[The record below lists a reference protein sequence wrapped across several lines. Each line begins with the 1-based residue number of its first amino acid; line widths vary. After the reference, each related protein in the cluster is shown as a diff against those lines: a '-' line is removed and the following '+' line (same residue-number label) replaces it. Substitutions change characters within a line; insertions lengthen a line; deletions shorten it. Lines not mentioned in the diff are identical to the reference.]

1 MVGEGRFQKRH
12 YNRLFIAVLAL
23 TTFFY
28 GSYVFAAEDIRSEA
42 EASGLARYRVFPLK
56 HITAEKGKEFLAEA
70 QIGTVSQL
78 PGGNALLVTAQH
90 RELIKASAI
99 LRLVDSEESFVF
111 RTIYAGSERQDMPSN
126 EQIAAELGDV
136 SIGTFSEVPEDG
148 EKAKAIIDIHNGA
161 VIAVAPAGQF
171 ERIVAAIN
179 KLRHSGVKQ
188 PPVTEPLEP
197 QPAGPDTNEPFGKL
211 LNLLAEAEKKT
222 EKVAEPA
229 KPAAGDAILHKS
241 GKIELFEPDRDI
253 IEPVAEV
260 EPEPAV
266 AEKKVPAEVPEMVYT
281 PRSYEPNYGRIAEKD
296 LELDL
301 DLPEQL
307 NIVDLMRLVGEY
319 LELDYMY
326 DPAEVKGIVTLKL
339 RGPIKVKDLYPL
351 LESVLKFKGF
361 VMTRKVNLVTI
372 VPEAKAAAIDPA
384 FVDDQTGQPRLGDV
398 IITRIFRL
406 QHIDTTSA
414 KNLLD
419 GMGLGVNINTSLSE
433 AKTLIVTE
441 FAYRMGRIEEL
452 LQMIDK
458 PGRKKQFRFR
468 QLKYTVAEKLA
479 PKVKTLADELGTV
492 SVTVSAAPKPAPKP
506 VRGRPAPQ
514 PTPTPAGP
522 TTEPT
527 VYLDTDERTNR
538 ILMIGL
544 EEQLNAVEAL
554 IDVLD
559 VEQQDLRTLRLYEIQ
574 HVGAEEVIDK
584 LGALGIISGSPT
596 TAARRANR
604 TTPGKP
610 DAPTTGAAD
619 EEPLTEEPQVVLI
632 ESTNSLLVNATA
644 EQHAQIAVIIGY
656 VDIEPEEASIP
667 YVVYPLEN
675 QDPEELA
682 GVLNQ
687 LILKTT
693 TKEDKAGKIVE
704 TQKRRAEEEDIVI
717 IPDSKTYSLIVYASK
732 KNQQWISSLIKQL
745 DQYRPQVLLD
755 VTLVEITK
763 DEKFDLDLDATVFSG
778 LPILSLSSTTGA
790 IGGKSVTAFYKAEDV
805 HVLLEALQEKG
816 YGRILARPKLLVN
829 DNEEGTIKSE
839 EQTSVAQIQ
848 TKIIPGTATTAP
860 TATQDV
866 GFQSYTAGIT
876 LIITPH
882 ISKGDQLGLTITLTR
897 TDFRLRDATQITT
910 VVEEEKEQTASYPTP
925 PDLLTSDVTTNV
937 TVPDGATIILGGLER
952 IRQSKG
958 GTKVPLLGDIP
969 FVGGLFRTTS
979 NQDDQSRLYVFVRAS
994 IIRPGEV
1001 TGLSDIEV
1009 VSADN
1014 RATFEKYETEM
1025 QQYEDWPGFKSKPMD
1040 PLKVLETK

>member
-1 MVGEGRFQKRH
+1 MVRAGRFQKCR
-12 YNRLFIAVLAL
+12 YNRVFIGILTLTLF
-23 TTFFY
+23 FHC
-28 GSYVFAAEDIRSEA
+28 SYVFAAEQGG
-42 EASGLARYRVFPLK
+42 ASGLARYRVLALK
-56 HITAEKGKEFLAEA
+56 HIPAEKGKEFLAEA

-78 PGGNALLVTAQH
+78 PGGNALLVTARH

-99 LRLVDSEESFVF
+99 LRLVDSKESFVF
-111 RTIYAGSERQDMPSN
+111 KTIYAASELEDMPSN

-136 SIGTFSEVPEDG
+136 SIGTFLEMPEDG
-148 EKAKAIIDIHNGA
+148 RKAKAIIDIHNGA
-161 VIAVAPAGQF
+161 VIAVAPARQF
-171 ERIVAAIN
+171 ERIIAAVK
-179 KLRHSGVKQ
+179 KLRQTGVKR
-188 PPVTEPLEP
+188 PPATELVEP
-197 QPAGPDTNEPFGKL
+197 QPAGPDTSEPFGRL
-211 LNLLAEAEKKT
+211 LDLLAEAEKKT
-222 EKVAEPA
+222 EKFVEPR
-229 KPAAGDAILHKS
+229 KPAARDAALQKS
-241 GKIELFEPDRDI
+241 PQ
-253 IEPVAEV
+253 IEPLKSERV
-260 EPEPAV
+260 PIEPAV
-266 AEKKVPAEVPEMVYT
+266 AEKEAPGEVPEMVYT
-281 PRSYEPNYGRIAEKD
+281 PRSYDPNYGRIAEKE

-326 DPAEVKGIVTLKL
+326 DPAKVKGTVTLKL

-361 VMTRKVNLVTI
+361 VMARKVNLVTI
-372 VPEAKAAAIDPA
+372 VPAAEAAAIDPT
-384 FVDDQTGQPRLGDV
+384 FVDDETGQPRLGDV

-406 QHIDTTSA
+406 KHIGTTSA
-414 KNLLD
+414 KNLLES
-419 GMGLGVNINTSLSE
+419 MGLGVNINTSLSE
-433 AKTLIVTE
+433 AKTLIVTG

-458 PGRKKQFRFR
+458 PGRQKQFRFR
-468 QLKYTVAEKLA
+468 QLRYTVAEKLA
-479 PKVKTLADELGTV
+479 PKIKTLADELGTV
-492 SVTVSAAPKPAPKP
+492 LITVSAAPKPPAKPP
-506 VRGRPAPQ
+506 VRGRRAAPKPKPPSAE
-514 PTPTPAGP
+514 PTK
-522 TTEPT
+522 PT

-544 EEQLNAVEAL
+544 DEQLNMVEAL
-554 IDVLD
+554 INMLD
-559 VEQQDLRTLRLYEIQ
+559 VEQRDLRALRLYEIQ

-584 LGALGIISGSPT
+584 LGALGITSGGAGTTTTRRPT
-596 TAARRANR
+596 TARAR

-610 DAPTTGAAD
+610 AAPRTGAAAK
-619 EEPLTEEPQVVLI
+619 EELTEEPQVVLI

-644 EQHAQIAVIIGY
+644 EQHARIAVIIGY
-656 VDIEPEEASIP
+656 VDIEPEQASVP

-682 GVLNQ
+682 DVLNQ
-687 LILKTT
+687 LILETT
-693 TKEDKAGKIVE
+693 TKEDKSGKIVE
-704 TQKRRAEEEDIVI
+704 TQTQKRRMEEDIVI
-717 IPDSKTYSLIVYASK
+717 IPDPVTYSLIVYASK
-732 KNQQWISSLIKQL
+732 RNQQWISSLIKQL

-755 VTLVEITK
+755 VTLVEVTK
-763 DEKFDLDLDATVFSG
+763 TEKFDLDLDATVFSG

-790 IGGKSVTAFYKAEDV
+790 IGGKSATAFYKSEDV

-839 EQTSVAQIQ
+839 EQTSVAEIR
-848 TKIIPGTATTAP
+848 TIIIPGTGVSPP
-860 TATQDV
+860 TASQDV
-866 GFQSYTAGIT
+866 AFKSYNAGIT
-876 LIITPH
+876 LTITPH

-897 TDFRLRDATQITT
+897 SDFRLRDVTKITT
-910 VVEEEKEQTASYPTP
+910 VVEEGKEQTASYPTP

-969 FVGGLFRTTS
+969 IIGGLFRTTS
-979 NQDDQSRLYVFVRAS
+979 NQDDQSRLYVFVRAT
-994 IIRPGEV
+994 IIRPGEEV
-1001 TGLSDIEV
+1001 TGVSDIEV

-1025 QQYEDWPGFKSKPMD
+1025 QQYEDWPGIKPKPMD
-1040 PLKVLETK
+1040 PLKILEIK